1 MSRQTSTAAPPPREI
16 NLSDARALAAVQAK
30 AMLDTSEADMLSP
43 DYVEAEGCWIFFR
56 SRELTL
62 PSHMELSASAAYA
75 VSKWGEVRIV
85 ADCSDSPD
93 QMNSLLALLSG
104 YFLRS
109 DMR

>member
-62 PSHMELSASAAYA
+62 PSHMSSPLLRLMPSASGA
-75 VSKWGEVRIV
+75 KFE
-85 ADCSDSPD
+85 
-93 QMNSLLALLSG
+93 
-104 YFLRS
+104 
-109 DMR
+109 